1 MIPVFALEGGVRGK
15 VAWLLWGEC
24 EADFGLLLYTFLE
37 WGDGKYPAHL
47 GSIASGNRKYFASP

>member
-24 EADFGLLLYTFLE
+24 EADSGLLL
-37 WGDGKYPAHL
+37 
-47 GSIASGNRKYFASP
+47 